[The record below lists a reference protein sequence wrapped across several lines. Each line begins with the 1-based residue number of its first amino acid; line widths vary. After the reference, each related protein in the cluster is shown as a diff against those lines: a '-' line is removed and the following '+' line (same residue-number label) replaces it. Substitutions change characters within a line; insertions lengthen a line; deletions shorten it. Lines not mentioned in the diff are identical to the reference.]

1 MRSLVQAA
9 LAYLIVALA
18 AAWVVWRMFV
28 PRNVRAGLIAR
39 LRRRP

>member
-1 MRSLVQAA
+1 MVQAA

-18 AAWVVWRMFV
+18 AAWVIWRMFV
-28 PRNVRAGLIAR
+28 PGKVKAGLIAR